1 MSNSLFN
8 RLNFIQTAAFI
19 LSCCFVCSCEN
30 SQQEIDVWTK
40 DKQLREEAIKVESY
54 MSQDGKMRARL
65 KAPLM
70 YRILALD
77 TQYVE
82 FPNTMH
88 VDFFDDSAKIESKL
102 DCKYGK
108 YFESLNKVYLRDSV
122 VVISVKGDTLRCH
135 DMWWDQ
141 TKGMF
146 YTDSIATY
154 ISPGNNITGGRGM
167 EATQDFKTVTFKKP
181 LGTVKINDAGFAE

>member
-1 MSNSLFN
+1 MNNGLFH
-8 RLNFIQTAAFI
+8 RVKYFQTAAFI
-19 LSCCFVCSCEN
+19 LSCCFICSCEN

-40 DKQLREEAIKVESY
+40 DKEMKEEAITVESY
-54 MSQDGKMRARL
+54 ISQDGVMKAHL

-70 YRILALD
+70 YRILKD

-82 FPNTMH
+82 FPKTMH
-88 VDFFDDSAKIESKL
+88 VDFFDDSTKIESKL

-108 YFESLNKVYLRDSV
+108 YFELLNKVYLRDSV

-141 TKGMF
+141 DRGLF
-146 YTDSIATY
+146 YTDSVATY
-154 ISPGNNITGGRGM
+154 VSPGNNITGGRGM

-181 LGTVKINDAGFAE
+181 IATLNINDAGFAQ